1 MKNLFLVILFFGLII
16 GTQIVL
22 FKENQSSID
31 GLKFEE
37 LTESIIEIKSTN
49 FRGQPNFGS
58 GIIISNDG
66 YIITA
71 SHLVNSAASITL
83 VNQGIDYPAR
93 LIGYDQ
99 FSDVAV
105 LKSEMKDLR
114 PINFPNN
121 LDVSVG
127 DKVYALGNPF
137 NLGISVSSG
146 ILSATGRNFGNPYLD
161 IFQTDASINRGNS
174 GGALVNERG
183 EFIGMNVSIASISG
197 GSEGVGFALPSDK
210 VISIAQEIIKYGAI
224 KRAWIGDFRFRGI
237 SYKDNKNQI
246 LPGLLVIGN
255 DETINGGLEDGDII
269 LKIKGASAKWGTFI
283 ASINSIKPGEE
294 IELEVVRDNQL
305 FELKIVTVLKP
316 TY

>member
-16 GTQIVL
+16 GSQIV
-22 FKENQSSID
+22 FFNKNQSSGD
-31 GLKFEE
+31 ELKFEE

-49 FRGQPNFGS
+49 FRGLSNFGS
-58 GIIISNDG
+58 GIIISDDG

-71 SHLVNSAASITL
+71 SHLVNNVASITL
-83 VNQGIDYPAR
+83 VYQGNDFPAK

-105 LKSEMKDLR
+105 LKSEMNDLR
-114 PINFPNN
+114 PIKFPNN
-121 LDVSVG
+121 LDASVG

-174 GGALVNERG
+174 GGALINEKG

-255 DETINGGLEDGDII
+255 DKTINGGLEDGDII
-269 LKIKGASAKWGTFI
+269 LKIKGASALWGTFI
-283 ASINSIKPGEE
+283 AAINSIKPGEE
-294 IELEVVRDNQL
+294 IELEVVRRNKLID
-305 FELKIVTVLKP
+305 LKIVTVLKP
-316 TY
+316 DY

>member
-16 GTQIVL
+16 GTQIVF

-31 GLKFEE
+31 RLKFEE

-71 SHLVNSAASITL
+71 SHLVNNAASITL
-83 VNQGIDYPAR
+83 VNQGSDYPAK

-114 PINFPNN
+114 PINFSNT

-174 GGALVNERG
+174 GGALINERG

-255 DETINGGLEDGDII
+255 DETINGGLEDGDVI
-269 LKIKGASAKWGTFI
+269 LKIKGASAIWGTFI

-305 FELKIVTVLKP
+305 IELKIVTVLKP
-316 TY
+316 AY

>member
-16 GTQIVL
+16 GSQIVF

-37 LTESIIEIKSTN
+37 LTESIVEIKSTN
-49 FRGQPNFGS
+49 FRGQSNFGS

-71 SHLVNSAASITL
+71 SHLVNNAASITL
-83 VNQGIDYPAR
+83 VNQGSDYPAK

-114 PINFPNN
+114 PINFSNN

-174 GGALVNERG
+174 GGALINERG

-255 DETINGGLEDGDII
+255 DETINGGLEDGDVI
-269 LKIKGASAKWGTFI
+269 LKIKGASAIWGTFI

-305 FELKIVTVLKP
+305 IELKIVTVLKP
-316 TY
+316 AY

>member
-16 GTQIVL
+16 GSQIV
-22 FKENQSSID
+22 FFNKNQSSGD
-31 GLKFEE
+31 ELKFEE

-49 FRGQPNFGS
+49 FRGLSNFGS
-58 GIIISNDG
+58 GIIISDDG

-71 SHLVNSAASITL
+71 SHLVNNAASITL
-83 VNQGIDYPAR
+83 VYQGNDFPAK

-105 LKSEMKDLR
+105 LKSEMNDLR
-114 PINFPNN
+114 PIKFPNN
-121 LDVSVG
+121 LDASVG

-174 GGALVNERG
+174 GGALINEKG

-255 DETINGGLEDGDII
+255 DKTINGGLEDGDII
-269 LKIKGASAKWGTFI
+269 LKIKGASALWGTFI
-283 ASINSIKPGEE
+283 AAINSIKPGEE
-294 IELEVVRDNQL
+294 IELEVVRRNKLID
-305 FELKIVTVLKP
+305 LKIVTVLKP
-316 TY
+316 DY

>member
-1 MKNLFLVILFFGLII
+1 MKNLFLAILFFGLII
-16 GTQIVL
+16 GSQIVF
-22 FKENQSSID
+22 FKENQSSND
-31 GLKFEE
+31 ELKFEE
-37 LTESIIEIKSTN
+37 LTESIVEVKSIN
-49 FRGQPNFGS
+49 FRGQSNFGS
-58 GIIISNDG
+58 GIIISDDG

-71 SHLVNSAASITL
+71 SHLVNDAASITL
-83 VNQGIDYPAR
+83 VNQGSEHPAK

-105 LKSEMKDLR
+105 LKSEMNALR
-114 PINFPNN
+114 PIKFPNN
-121 LDVSVG
+121 LDVSIG

-146 ILSATGRNFGNPYLD
+146 ILSATGRNFGNPYLN

-174 GGALVNERG
+174 GGALINEMG

-210 VISIAQEIIKYGAI
+210 VISIAQEIIKFGAI
-224 KRAWIGDFRFRGI
+224 QRAWIGDFRFRGI
-237 SYKDNKNQI
+237 SYRGKKNQI

-255 DETINGGLEDGDII
+255 DNTINDGLKNGDVI
-269 LKIKGASAKWGTFI
+269 LKIKGASAIWSTFI

-294 IELEVVRDNQL
+294 IELEVARENEL
-305 FELKIVTVLKP
+305 IELKIVTVLKP
-316 TY
+316 ND

>member
-16 GTQIVL
+16 GSQIVF

-37 LTESIIEIKSTN
+37 LTESIVEIKSTN
-49 FRGQPNFGS
+49 FRGQSNFGS

-71 SHLVNSAASITL
+71 SHLVNNAASITL
-83 VNQGIDYPAR
+83 VNQGSDYPAK

-114 PINFPNN
+114 PINFSNT

-174 GGALVNERG
+174 GGALINERG

-255 DETINGGLEDGDII
+255 DETINGGLEDGDVI
-269 LKIKGASAKWGTFI
+269 LKIKGASAIWGTFI

-305 FELKIVTVLKP
+305 IELKIVTVLKP
-316 TY
+316 AY

>member
-16 GTQIVL
+16 GSQIV
-22 FKENQSSID
+22 FFNKNQSSGD
-31 GLKFEE
+31 ELKFEE
-37 LTESIIEIKSTN
+37 LTESIVEIKYTN
-49 FRGQPNFGS
+49 FRGQSNFGS
-58 GIIISNDG
+58 GMIVSNDG

-71 SHLVNSAASITL
+71 SHLVNNAASITL
-83 VNQGIDYPAR
+83 VNQGNDFPAK

-105 LKSEMKDLR
+105 LKSEMNDLR
-114 PINFPNN
+114 PIKFPNN
-121 LDVSVG
+121 LDASVG

-174 GGALVNERG
+174 GGALINEKG

-210 VISIAQEIIKYGAI
+210 VISIAIEITLSEGRAKPTPSDPPDIDAI
-224 KRAWIGDFRFRGI
+224 
-237 SYKDNKNQI
+237 
-246 LPGLLVIGN
+246 
-255 DETINGGLEDGDII
+255 E
-269 LKIKGASAKWGTFI
+269 TFI
-283 ASINSIKPGEE
+283 PINSPFSFIKAPPEFPRF
-294 IELEVVRDNQL
+294 IEASVW
-305 FELKIVTVLKP
+305 KMSK
-316 TY
+316 

>member
-1 MKNLFLVILFFGLII
+1 MKNLFLAILFFGLII
-16 GTQIVL
+16 GSQIVF
-22 FKENQSSID
+22 FKENQSRND
-31 GLKFEE
+31 ELKFEE
-37 LTESIIEIKSTN
+37 LTESIVEVKSTN
-49 FRGQPNFGS
+49 FRGQSNFGS
-58 GIIISNDG
+58 GIIISDDG

-71 SHLVNSAASITL
+71 SHLVNDAASITL
-83 VNQGIDYPAR
+83 VNQGSEHPAK

-105 LKSEMKDLR
+105 LKSEMNALR
-114 PINFPNN
+114 PIKFPNN
-121 LDVSVG
+121 LDVSIG

-146 ILSATGRNFGNPYLD
+146 ILSATGRNFGNPYLN

-174 GGALVNERG
+174 GGALINEMG

-210 VISIAQEIIKYGAI
+210 VISIAQEIIKFGAI
-224 KRAWIGDFRFRGI
+224 QRAWIGDFRFRGI
-237 SYKDNKNQI
+237 SYRDKKNQI

-255 DETINGGLEDGDII
+255 DNTINNGLENGDVI
-269 LKIKGASAKWGTFI
+269 LKIKGASAIWSTFI

-294 IELEVVRDNQL
+294 IELEVARENEL
-305 FELKIVTVLKP
+305 IELKIVTVLKP
-316 TY
+316 ND

>member
-16 GTQIVL
+16 GSQIV
-22 FKENQSSID
+22 FFNKNQSSGD
-31 GLKFEE
+31 ELKFEE

-49 FRGQPNFGS
+49 FRGLSNFGS
-58 GIIISNDG
+58 GIIISDDG

-71 SHLVNSAASITL
+71 SHLVNNAASITL
-83 VNQGIDYPAR
+83 VYQGNDFPAK

-105 LKSEMKDLR
+105 LKSEMNDLR
-114 PINFPNN
+114 PIKFPNN
-121 LDVSVG
+121 LDASVG

-137 NLGISVSSG
+137 NLGISVSSR

-174 GGALVNERG
+174 GGALINEKG

-255 DETINGGLEDGDII
+255 DKTINGGLEDGDII
-269 LKIKGASAKWGTFI
+269 LKIKGASALWGTFI
-283 ASINSIKPGEE
+283 AAINSIKPGEE
-294 IELEVVRDNQL
+294 IELEVVRRNKLID
-305 FELKIVTVLKP
+305 LKIVTVLKP
-316 TY
+316 DY

>member
-16 GTQIVL
+16 GSQIVF
-22 FKENQSSID
+22 FKENQSDDD

-37 LTESIIEIKSTN
+37 LTQSIIEVKSTN
-49 FRGQPNFGS
+49 FRGQSNFGS
-58 GIIISNDG
+58 GIIISDDG
-66 YIITA
+66 YVITA
-71 SHLVNSAASITL
+71 SHLVNNAASIIL
-83 VNQGIDYPAR
+83 VNQGNDYPAK

-105 LKSEMKDLR
+105 LKSEMNDLR
-114 PINFPNN
+114 PIKFPSN

-127 DKVYALGNPF
+127 DEVYALGNPF

-174 GGALVNERG
+174 GGALINKKG
-183 EFIGMNVSIASISG
+183 EFIGMNISIASISG
-197 GSEGVGFALPSDK
+197 GSEGVGFTLPSDK

-237 SYKDNKNQI
+237 SYKDNTNQI

-255 DETINGGLEDGDII
+255 DNTINSGLEDGDII
-269 LKIKGASAKWGTFI
+269 LKIKGASAIWSTFI

-294 IELEVVRDNQL
+294 IELEVVRENEL
-305 FELKIVTVLKP
+305 IELKIVTVLKP
-316 TY
+316 DD

>member
-1 MKNLFLVILFFGLII
+1 MKNLFLAILFFGLII
-16 GTQIVL
+16 GSQIVF
-22 FKENQSSID
+22 FKENQSRND
-31 GLKFEE
+31 ELKFEE
-37 LTESIIEIKSTN
+37 LTESIVEVKSTN
-49 FRGQPNFGS
+49 FRGQSNFGS
-58 GIIISNDG
+58 GIIISDDG

-71 SHLVNSAASITL
+71 SHLVNDAASITL
-83 VNQGIDYPAR
+83 VNQGSEHPAK

-105 LKSEMKDLR
+105 LKSEMNALR
-114 PINFPNN
+114 PIKFPNN
-121 LDVSVG
+121 LDVSIG

-146 ILSATGRNFGNPYLD
+146 ILSATGRNFGNPYLN

-174 GGALVNERG
+174 GGALINEMG

-210 VISIAQEIIKYGAI
+210 VISIAQEIIKFGAI
-224 KRAWIGDFRFRGI
+224 QRAWIGDFRFRGI
-237 SYKDNKNQI
+237 SYRDKKNQI

-255 DETINGGLEDGDII
+255 DNTINNGLENGDVI
-269 LKIKGASAKWGTFI
+269 LKIKGASAIWSTLI

-294 IELEVVRDNQL
+294 IELEVARENEL
-305 FELKIVTVLKP
+305 IELKIVTVLKP
-316 TY
+316 ND

>member
-1 MKNLFLVILFFGLII
+1 MKNLFLAILFFGLII
-16 GTQIVL
+16 GSQIVF
-22 FKENQSSID
+22 FKENQSSND
-31 GLKFEE
+31 ELKFEE
-37 LTESIIEIKSTN
+37 LTESIVEVKSIN
-49 FRGQPNFGS
+49 FRGQSNFGS
-58 GIIISNDG
+58 GIIISDDG

-71 SHLVNSAASITL
+71 SHLVNDAASITL
-83 VNQGIDYPAR
+83 VNQGSEHPAK

-105 LKSEMKDLR
+105 LKSEMNALR
-114 PINFPNN
+114 PIKFPNN
-121 LDVSVG
+121 LDVSIG

-146 ILSATGRNFGNPYLD
+146 ILSATGRNFGNPYLN

-174 GGALVNERG
+174 GGALINEMG

-210 VISIAQEIIKYGAI
+210 VISIAQEIIKFGAI
-224 KRAWIGDFRFRGI
+224 QRAWIGDFRFRGI
-237 SYKDNKNQI
+237 SYRGKKNQI

-255 DETINGGLEDGDII
+255 DNTINDGLENGDVI
-269 LKIKGASAKWGTFI
+269 LKIKGASAIWSTFI

-294 IELEVVRDNQL
+294 IELEVARENEL
-305 FELKIVTVLKP
+305 IELKIVTVLKP
-316 TY
+316 ND

>member
-16 GTQIVL
+16 GSQIV
-22 FKENQSSID
+22 FFNKNQSSGD
-31 GLKFEE
+31 ELKFEE

-49 FRGQPNFGS
+49 FRGLSNFGS
-58 GIIISNDG
+58 GIIISDDG

-71 SHLVNSAASITL
+71 SHLVNNAASITL
-83 VNQGIDYPAR
+83 IYQGNDFPAK

-105 LKSEMKDLR
+105 LKSEMNDLR
-114 PINFPNN
+114 PIKFPNN
-121 LDVSVG
+121 LDASVG

-174 GGALVNERG
+174 GGALINEKG

-255 DETINGGLEDGDII
+255 DKTINGGLEDGDII
-269 LKIKGASAKWGTFI
+269 LKIKGASALWGTFI
-283 ASINSIKPGEE
+283 AAINSIKPGEE
-294 IELEVVRDNQL
+294 IELEVVRRNKLID
-305 FELKIVTVLKP
+305 LKIVTVLKP
-316 TY
+316 DY

>member
-16 GTQIVL
+16 GSQIV
-22 FKENQSSID
+22 FFNKNQSSGD
-31 GLKFEE
+31 ELKFEE
-37 LTESIIEIKSTN
+37 LTESIVEIKSTN
-49 FRGQPNFGS
+49 FRGQSNFGS
-58 GIIISNDG
+58 GIIISDDG

-71 SHLVNSAASITL
+71 SHLVNNAASITL
-83 VNQGIDYPAR
+83 VNQGNDFPAK

-105 LKSEMKDLR
+105 LKSEMNDLR
-114 PINFPNN
+114 PIKFPNN
-121 LDVSVG
+121 LDASVG

-174 GGALVNERG
+174 GGALINEKG

-210 VISIAQEIIKYGAI
+210 VISIAQEIIKYGSI
-224 KRAWIGDFRFRGI
+224 KRAWIGDFRFRVI

-255 DETINGGLEDGDII
+255 DKTINGGLEDGDII
-269 LKIKGASAKWGTFI
+269 LKIKGASAVWGTFI

-294 IELEVVRDNQL
+294 IELEVVRRNKLID
-305 FELKIVTVLKP
+305 LKIVTVLKP
-316 TY
+316 DY

>member
-16 GTQIVL
+16 GTQIVF

-269 LKIKGASAKWGTFI
+269 LKIKGASAIWGTFI

>member
-1 MKNLFLVILFFGLII
+1 MKNLFLAILFFGLII
-16 GTQIVL
+16 GSQIVF
-22 FKENQSSID
+22 FKENQSRND
-31 GLKFEE
+31 ELKFEE
-37 LTESIIEIKSTN
+37 LTESIVEVKSTN
-49 FRGQPNFGS
+49 FRGQSNFGS
-58 GIIISNDG
+58 GIIISDDG

-71 SHLVNSAASITL
+71 SHLVNDAASITL
-83 VNQGIDYPAR
+83 VNQGSEHPAK

-105 LKSEMKDLR
+105 LKSEMNALR
-114 PINFPNN
+114 PIKFPNN
-121 LDVSVG
+121 LDVYIG

-146 ILSATGRNFGNPYLD
+146 ILSATGRNFGNPYLN

-174 GGALVNERG
+174 GGALINEMG

-210 VISIAQEIIKYGAI
+210 VISIAQEIIKFGAI
-224 KRAWIGDFRFRGI
+224 QRAWIGDFRFRGI
-237 SYKDNKNQI
+237 SYRDKKNQI

-255 DETINGGLEDGDII
+255 DNTINNGLENGDVI
-269 LKIKGASAKWGTFI
+269 LKIKGASAIWGTFI

-294 IELEVVRDNQL
+294 IELEVARDNEL
-305 FELKIVTVLKP
+305 IELKIVTVLKP
-316 TY
+316 ND

>member
-1 MKNLFLVILFFGLII
+1 M
-16 GTQIVL
+16 
-22 FKENQSSID
+22 
-31 GLKFEE
+31 
-37 LTESIIEIKSTN
+37 
-49 FRGQPNFGS
+49 
-58 GIIISNDG
+58 
-66 YIITA
+66 
-71 SHLVNSAASITL
+71 
-83 VNQGIDYPAR
+83 VNQGSDYPAK

-114 PINFPNN
+114 PINFSNT

-174 GGALVNERG
+174 GGALINERG

-255 DETINGGLEDGDII
+255 DETINGGLEDGDVI
-269 LKIKGASAKWGTFI
+269 LKIKGASAIWGTFI

-305 FELKIVTVLKP
+305 IELKIVTVLKP
-316 TY
+316 AY